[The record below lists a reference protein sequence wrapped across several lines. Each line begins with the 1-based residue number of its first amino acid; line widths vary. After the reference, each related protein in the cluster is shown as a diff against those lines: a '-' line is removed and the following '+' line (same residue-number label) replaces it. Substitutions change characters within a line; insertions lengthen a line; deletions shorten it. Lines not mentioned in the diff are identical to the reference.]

1 MEPCGRPPGHVS
13 RKRLPRSGMGPFAR
27 SVSVKSRANR
37 PFLASP
43 RIRVPHVDLPFPE
56 THAMTPTRPDP
67 RIFFASERTLLAW
80 VRTGLAIIGLGY
92 VVARFGLF
100 LRMMAHEAGQTATIS
115 TNPMSRVIGVA
126 FVVVGSISVIM
137 ASVQHRT
144 FVKDLSVQDLP
155 THYSRA
161 FGLWVSVAISLLGVA
176 LAAYL
181 ISVRP

>member
-1 MEPCGRPPGHVS
+1 
-13 RKRLPRSGMGPFAR
+13 
-27 SVSVKSRANR
+27 
-37 PFLASP
+37 
-43 RIRVPHVDLPFPE
+43 
-56 THAMTPTRPDP
+56 MTSDQPDP

-100 LRMMAHEAGQTATIS
+100 LRIMAHEAGQTATVT
-115 TNPMSRVIGVA
+115 TNPMSRIIGVA
-126 FVVVGSISVIM
+126 FVAVGAASVVM
-137 ASVQHRT
+137 ASIQHRT
-144 FVKDLSVQDLP
+144 FIKNLPVRDLP

-161 FGLWVSVAISLLGVA
+161 FGLWVSIAISVLGVA